1 MLRLLSARGTRNQ
14 TARAKRKQGLPVGAL
29 VMVLVLA
36 LATLGV
42 GYGLW
47 SKTLYI
53 EGTVTT
59 GNVDAELSV
68 EAVVEDE
75 DIEVPTQLDG
85 EDPDDTLEGKD
96 VGECSAVLLETNQS
110 NDTLSITI
118 TNGYPSFDCWVTFD
132 VLSTGS
138 VPIHIYR
145 PVMTTV
151 PPASAIAWELM
162 NCYDDETQ
170 LHSGEEAFCTIW
182 MHIEQ
187 GAEQGETYTFS
198 GTIFVHQY
206 NEDME

>member
-1 MLRLLSARGTRNQ
+1 MLRLLIANGAKKRTAHAR
-14 TARAKRKQGLPVGAL
+14 RKGLPVGAL

-75 DIEVPTQLDG
+75 DTEVPSQQDG

-96 VGECSAVLLETNQS
+96 VGECSADLLETNQAK
-110 NDTLSITI
+110 DTLSITI

-132 VLSTGS
+132 VHSTGS

-151 PPASAIAWELM
+151 PPASAISWELM
-162 NCYDDETQ
+162 NCYADETQ
-170 LHSGEEAFCTIW
+170 LHSGEKAFCTIW

-187 GAEQGETYTFS
+187 EAEQGATYRFS